1 MVEGRKSEAK
11 SPMPG
16 LLVGIAW
23 LVFLCPACVALG
35 APTDQP
41 PGDDWVSSAVQYPT
55 GCSSNQV
62 CRCSFESL
70 HAEVVAEQFRIVW
83 LPPSNRTNDE
93 VTVVVSADALGHWPA
108 RDWRTYPMEARGA
121 SRSALVPVDSLHVPL
136 VYFVR
141 AATATET
148 NLSQMRRCDPFRMD
162 LDAPT
167 RIFWSFLEGFE
178 EQLESW
184 RLLSENVPALRAD
197 GPARSGRRALAVTV
211 PRGKRSVTVGTTRL
225 RGWFALEHGAT
236 GVSLSLRTRAGM
248 GRVRFTLLANAYG
261 PGQAISPS
269 TVEAAIRAEWQR
281 IDLPF
286 SSFPRLDL
294 AEVDLFALEFLGE
307 GPLEFLVDD
316 LQLLGPWRYE

>member
-1 MVEGRKSEAK
+1 MCWATGR
-11 SPMPG
+11 PG
-16 LLVGIAW
+16 IGGRIRWKRA
-23 LVFLCPACVALG
+23 ARAA
-35 APTDQP
+35 APSCRWTP
-41 PGDDWVSSAVQYPT
+41 CTCRWSISSA
-55 GCSSNQV
+55 
-62 CRCSFESL
+62 
-70 HAEVVAEQFRIVW
+70 
-83 LPPSNRTNDE
+83 PPPPPKPISRKC
-93 VTVVVSADALGHWPA
+93 A
-108 RDWRTYPMEARGA
+108 GA
-121 SRSALVPVDSLHVPL
+121 IRSAW
-136 VYFVR
+136 
-141 AATATET
+141 TWT
-148 NLSQMRRCDPFRMD
+148 RRPGF
-162 LDAPT
+162 
-167 RIFWSFLEGFE
+167 FGHFLEGFE

-261 PGQAISPS
+261 PGQAVSPS
-269 TVEAAIRAEWQR
+269 TVEAALRAEWQR